1 MKLCRPPHIDLTSIK
16 KTLIDL
22 KSIKKTLIDLKSI
35 NKFPEVGFKFEIVGS
50 VG

>member
-22 KSIKKTLIDLKSI
+22 KSI
-35 NKFPEVGFKFEIVGS
+35 NKFLEVGFKFETVGS